1 MQVKWGKMAAKVT
14 VWLAVEIL
22 LSLVGLDNL
31 ADYGEFTL
39 GDATLSSSNLTMEIV
54 TGTTGRVKNPLFLSL

>member
-14 VWLAVEIL
+14 IWLAAEVL
-22 LSLVGLDNL
+22 LGLVGLDNL

-39 GDATLSSSNLTMEIV
+39 GDATFSSSNPVPQIV
-54 TGTTGRVKNPLFLSL
+54 LWITG

>member
-14 VWLAVEIL
+14 VWLAAEIL
-22 LSLVGLDNL
+22 LGLVGLDNL

-39 GDATLSSSNLTMEIV
+39 GDATLSSSNAVPQMVEWIS
-54 TGTTGRVKNPLFLSL
+54 G

>member
-14 VWLAVEIL
+14 VWLAAEIL
-22 LSLVGLDNL
+22 LGLVGLDNL

-39 GDATLSSSNLTMEIV
+39 GDATLSSNAVPQMVEWI
-54 TGTTGRVKNPLFLSL
+54 TG